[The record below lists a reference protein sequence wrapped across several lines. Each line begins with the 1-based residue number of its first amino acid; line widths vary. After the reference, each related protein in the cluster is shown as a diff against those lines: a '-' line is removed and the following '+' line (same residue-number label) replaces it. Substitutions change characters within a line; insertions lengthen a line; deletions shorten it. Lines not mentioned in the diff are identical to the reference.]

1 MSQQTD
7 SPRSGSPRR
16 AALVATL
23 LSPLLASAAAAA
35 PSKCKLMTVAQIPI
49 DMRNTSPV
57 ISALV
62 DGHATRMIIDTGSYN
77 SLIFRSAAA
86 AFGLKIVERGGK
98 SYAAGGME
106 NLGVV
111 TVHDLNVAG
120 FVVHNLIL
128 TTAGHGRPSGDYGGV
143 LGEDFLSHWDLEF
156 DPAAGV
162 MRLMVPKDCTGDQ
175 VVYWAPNYSVVSLLP
190 DSSHHLA
197 ANVQLNGHDLLA
209 IFDTGAAYTIVT
221 ADVARRPGL
230 HPTVTAATG
239 QRGRGLGPESF
250 AIDTA
255 VFPSITIGQETIQ
268 NPKLAVAD
276 LFSKN
281 KELSIGS
288 HVQSKPE
295 GEPEILIGVDFFRAH
310 RVYVAR
316 GQKQMYFTYLGGPV
330 FLNDHQAP
338 QQAATP
344 GGEAPHSDTS
354 PAAAAPTPA
363 AAPDP
368 ATSK

>member
-1 MSQQTD
+1 
-7 SPRSGSPRR
+7 
-16 AALVATL
+16 
-23 LSPLLASAAAAA
+23 
-35 PSKCKLMTVAQIPI
+35 
-49 DMRNTSPV
+49 
-57 ISALV
+57 
-62 DGHATRMIIDTGSYN
+62 
-77 SLIFRSAAA
+77 
-86 AFGLKIVERGGK
+86 
-98 SYAAGGME
+98 
-106 NLGVV
+106 
-111 TVHDLNVAG
+111 
-120 FVVHNLIL
+120 
-128 TTAGHGRPSGDYGGV
+128 
-143 LGEDFLSHWDLEF
+143 
-156 DPAAGV
+156 
-162 MRLMVPKDCTGDQ
+162 
-175 VVYWAPNYSVVSLLP
+175 
-190 DSSHHLA
+190 
-197 ANVQLNGHDLLA
+197 LNGHDLLA

-221 ADVARRPGL
+221 ADVAKRPGL

-239 QRGRGLGPESF
+239 QRGRGLGPGSF

-281 KELSIGS
+281 KELALGS

-316 GQKQMYFTYLGGPV
+316 GQKHMYFTYLGGPV

-344 GGEAPHSDTS
+344 AGEAPHSDAS